1 MSRLASPATGCHL
14 RLVEVQV
21 GHQMEK
27 YNATTFD
34 QPLEFSLQGQRHL
47 GAGLG
52 TLLLIIS
59 TGFKQMLSLRLN
71 DILNHPCGTEEPITI
86 DKRLHKICVRL
97 PNLDHT
103 LRVWFQ
109 QSRDFLVSVC
119 ILRKTG
125 FSIEETSLA
134 LANYGTRPLDNNLM
148 PNRATSFVH
157 QPSFPNITPLQ
168 ARDAAPICLS
178 NENALTTHENVFD
191 EKATFLIEE
200 SFASSFTKPNTRRL
214 DANLKVNWATS
225 LVQQPS
231 PSIITSLKAI
241 DAGAPTSISNK
252 DSITSHGNV
261 FDEVLDRL
269 SQTGRKAHAISDW
282 NFSTPNQPGDFVNM
296 PFLHSCNVIAPNG
309 TNSPSH
315 PPLESLSYEKL
326 NHRATSD
333 SSKKRFFSKAVDT
346 PSFRQRHRYLTRSIS
361 LAHGRLSTVNVN
373 EEESS
378 RSGRKRGNRT
388 QSTLTECLGNS
399 QNKVTSSFDSGQI
412 VNFRDLMPHR
422 RSLPFLES
430 KQRVH
435 KGKQLR
441 IDERNKPAPTRTPIN
456 ASDRTGLQALSVQ
469 PVWQTAEMMTL
480 LMQVSTLDE
489 LETKS
494 SALYKQYEQDV
505 ADGLENENRAAFY
518 LDSLEGIRK
527 RFWLDQLEN
536 LGGSLCEKWARW

>member
-21 GHQMEK
+21 GHQVEK

-34 QPLEFSLQGQRHL
+34 QPLEFSIQGQRPL
-47 GAGLG
+47 GAGIG

-59 TGFKQMLSLRLN
+59 TGSKQMLSLRLN

-97 PNLDHT
+97 PNLDHA

-109 QSRDFLVSVC
+109 RSRDFLVSVC

-125 FSIEETSLA
+125 FSIEETSFA
-134 LANYGTRPLDNNLM
+134 LAKYDPRPLDTNFM
-148 PNRATSFVH
+148 ANRAPGFVH
-157 QPSFPNITPLQ
+157 QASLFNITPLQ
-168 ARDAAPICLS
+168 ARDAAPISLS
-178 NENALTTHENVFD
+178 NENSLTTHENVFD
-191 EKATFLIEE
+191 EKAKFLIEE
-200 SFASSFTKPNTRRL
+200 SYAPPFTKPNKKLL
-214 DANLKVNWATS
+214 DANSEVNWATG
-225 LVQQPS
+225 LIQQPS
-231 PSIITSLKAI
+231 PSLITSLKAI
-241 DAGAPTSISNK
+241 DEGSTTSISNE
-252 DSITSHGNV
+252 DSITSYGNI

-269 SQTGRKAHAISDW
+269 SQTGRKSHAISDW
-282 NFSTPNQPGDFVNM
+282 NFSTPNQPRDFNDM
-296 PFLHSCNVIAPNG
+296 TFLHPCNVIPPNG

-315 PPLESLSYEKL
+315 PPPESFSHEKL
-326 NHRATSD
+326 DHRATSD
-333 SSKKRFFSKAVDT
+333 SSRKHFFSEATDA
-346 PSFRQRHRYLTRSIS
+346 PPFRRRHRYLTRSVS
-361 LAHGRLSTVNVN
+361 LAHCRLSTVNVN

-378 RSGRKRGNRT
+378 RSSRKCGNRT
-388 QSTLTECLGNS
+388 KSTLTERLGNS
-399 QNKVTSSFDSGQI
+399 QNKVTSSFDSNQI
-412 VNFRDLMPHR
+412 VDFRDLMPHR

-430 KQRVH
+430 KQRAH

-441 IDERNKPAPTRTPIN
+441 IDEKSKPAPTRTPTN
-456 ASDRTGLQALSVQ
+456 VSDRTGLQALSVQ

-518 LDSLEGIRK
+518 LDSLENIRK
-527 RFWLDQLEN
+527 RFWLDQLEKV
-536 LGGSLCEKWARW
+536 GGSLYEKWARW

>member
-21 GHQMEK
+21 GHQVEK

-34 QPLEFSLQGQRHL
+34 QPLEFSIQGQRPL
-47 GAGLG
+47 GAELG

-59 TGFKQMLSLRLN
+59 TGSKQMLSLRLN

-97 PNLDHT
+97 PNLDHA

-109 QSRDFLVSVC
+109 RSRDFLVSVC

-125 FSIEETSLA
+125 FSIEETSFA
-134 LANYGTRPLDNNLM
+134 LAKYGTRPLDTNFM
-148 PNRATSFVH
+148 ANRAPSFVH
-157 QPSFPNITPLQ
+157 QASLLNITPLQ
-168 ARDAAPICLS
+168 ARDAAPISLS
-178 NENALTTHENVFD
+178 NERSLTTHENVFD
-191 EKATFLIEE
+191 EKAKFLIEE
-200 SFASSFTKPNTRRL
+200 SYAPTFTKPKKRPL
-214 DANLKVNWATS
+214 DANLKVNWAAG

-231 PSIITSLKAI
+231 PSLVTSLKAI
-241 DAGAPTSISNK
+241 DEGAPTSISNE
-252 DSITSHGNV
+252 DGITSYGNV

-282 NFSTPNQPGDFVNM
+282 NFGTPNQPRDFNDM
-296 PFLHSCNVIAPNG
+296 TFLHSCNVISPNG

-315 PPLESLSYEKL
+315 PPPESLSHEKL
-326 NHRATSD
+326 DHCATSD
-333 SSKKRFFSKAVDT
+333 SSKKHFISEAIDA
-346 PSFRQRHRYLTRSIS
+346 PPFRQRHRYLTRSVS
-361 LAHGRLSTVNVN
+361 LAHCRLSTVNVN

-388 QSTLTECLGNS
+388 KSTLTGCLGNS
-399 QNKVTSSFDSGQI
+399 QNKVTSSFDSNQI
-412 VNFRDLMPHR
+412 VDFRDLMPHR

-430 KQRVH
+430 KRRAH
-435 KGKQLR
+435 KSKQLR
-441 IDERNKPAPTRTPIN
+441 IDEKSKPAPTRTPTN
-456 ASDRTGLQALSVQ
+456 VSDRTGQQALSVQ

-518 LDSLEGIRK
+518 LDSLEDIRK
-527 RFWLDQLEN
+527 RFWLDQLEKV
-536 LGGSLCEKWARW
+536 GGSLYEKWARW